1 MPPKRAASPDTATTS
16 KRFRSAID
24 ESLEEFLCPITQA
37 LPLQPV
43 FAEDGKVYERDAIE
57 TWLKQNAKSPVLN
70 TSMGTKLVPA
80 TQIKNMIERMVKT
93 GALDDEKVKEWQERI
108 REQEEVVE
116 LRNKAE
122 AGDTMSTYQLGKAYM
137 KGRMGLSVDASKA
150 FDWYLR
156 AANAGHVLSM
166 GRVASAYNYG
176 TGIITR
182 NHPLALRWAAA
193 GDALGDSRSS
203 LNLAELFYHGHSGL
217 PIDMEQ
223 ALRLRLKSATMANS
237 LGKYNL
243 AMMYSSGEGTS
254 VDIDEA
260 AKWMRKA
267 VEVNKP
273 ERAAQQARDWLCARG
288 LAA

>member
-1 MPPKRAASPDTATTS
+1 MPPKRAAPTDTATTS
-16 KRFRSAID
+16 KKFRSAID
-24 ESLEEFLCPITQA
+24 ESLEEFLCPITQG

-70 TSMGTKLVPA
+70 TPMGTKLVPA

-93 GALDDEKVKEWQERI
+93 GALDDAKVKEWQARI
-108 REQEEVVE
+108 DEQEKLVE

-122 AGDTMSTYQLGKAYM
+122 AGDAASAYHLGRAYDM
-137 KGRMGLSVDASKA
+137 GSMGLSVDASKA

-156 AANAGHVLSM
+156 AANAGHAHAM
-166 GRVASAYNYG
+166 GRVSTSYSYGKGVASNE
-176 TGIITR
+176 
-182 NHPLALRWAAA
+182 PLALRWAAA
-193 GDALGDSRSS
+193 GDAQGSTLASGILGQ
-203 LNLAELFYHGHSGL
+203 LFYHGGAGL

-223 ALRLRLKSATMANS
+223 AFKFRLKSTNMANS
-237 LGKYNL
+237 QGMYNL
-243 AMMYSSGEGTS
+243 AMMYADGEGTS

-260 AKWMRKA
+260 AKGMRKA
-267 VEVNKP
+267 VQHNNP
-273 ERAAQQARDWLCARG
+273 ERAVQQARDWLGARG

>member
-37 LPLQPV
+37 LPLEPV

-57 TWLKQNAKSPVLN
+57 KWLKKNPKSPVLN
-70 TSMGTKLVPA
+70 TPMGTKLVPA
-80 TQIKNMIERMVKT
+80 TQIKNMIERLVKA
-93 GALDDEKVKEWQERI
+93 GALNEEKAAEWQERI
-108 REQEEVVE
+108 REQEKLAE
-116 LRNKAE
+116 LRNEAE
-122 AGDTMSTYQLGKAYM
+122 AGDAESAFTLGSAYE
-137 KGRMGLSVDASKA
+137 KGDMGLSVDDSKA

-156 AANAGHVLSM
+156 SAKGGHGDAMGFLAAAYLYGK
-166 GRVASAYNYG
+166 GVARCDA
-176 TGIITR
+176 
-182 NHPLALRWAAA
+182 LALRWSAA
-193 GDALGDSRSS
+193 GDALGSEAGSVILS
-203 LNLAELFYHGHSGL
+203 EVFYHGHSGL

-223 ALRLRLKSATMANS
+223 AFRLRLKGAAVANS
-237 LGKYNL
+237 QGKYNL
-243 AMMYSSGEGTS
+243 AMMYASGEGTS

-267 VEVNKP
+267 VEQNKP
-273 ERAAQQARDWLCARG
+273 ECAAQQARDWLGARG

>member
-1 MPPKRAASPDTATTS
+1 MPPKRAAPTDTATTS
-16 KRFRSAID
+16 KKFRSAID

-70 TSMGTKLVPA
+70 TPMGTKLVPA

-122 AGDTMSTYQLGKAYM
+122 AGDAMSTYKLGRAYAQ
-137 KGRMGLSVDASKA
+137 GRMGLSVDASKA

-156 AANAGHVLSM
+156 AANAGHVHSM
-166 GRVASAYNYG
+166 GRVSEAYFYGDSVAS
-176 TGIITR
+176 
-182 NHPLALRWAAA
+182 NHSLALRWAAA
-193 GDALGDSRSS
+193 GDALGDTRSS
-203 LNLAELFYHGHSGL
+203 LNLGYLFYHGRAGL

-223 ALRLRLKSATMANS
+223 AFRLRLKSTDVANS
-237 LGKYNL
+237 KGKYNL
-243 AMMYSSGEGTS
+243 AMMYANGEGTS

-260 AKWMRKA
+260 AKWMRES
-267 VEVNKP
+267 VQHNKP
-273 ERAAQQARDWLCARG
+273 ERAAQQARDWLGARG